1 MTERIAAKNTVV
13 NERQTILV
21 IDDDPDWTDLLRA
34 YFLDKYHVKVANSAF
49 EAVKMA
55 QNDRPV
61 LMIIDLIM
69 PGMDGFGVI
78 RRLED
83 SIQAQIPTILLTG
96 WKCAEVEECASAF
109 ESVTVMGKPV
119 SLMALDAT
127 VSAQL
132 RKNSEA
138 RTS

>member
-1 MTERIAAKNTVV
+1 MTERIAAKDTVV

-21 IDDDPDWTDLLRA
+21 IDDDPDWTDLLRT

-109 ESVTVMGKPV
+109 EAVTVVGKPV
-119 SLMALDAT
+119 SLLALDAT
-127 VSAQL
+127 ISAQL
-132 RKNSEA
+132 RKYSEA
-138 RTS
+138 RA